1 MCLWFYTSWAF
12 PLSNLQT
19 SKIWSSNRRQSV
31 TLHWEEQKSRQL
43 LSMSGLCYYSVD
55 CDSALPCCSADQW
68 VSSGQ
73 TNSTNV
79 VNLGSLIVYVAFT
92 VWLNRWMNAVR
103 QSCWV
108 KESAWPGGCFLPWM
122 GHIFRRDAR
131 ARAQICQQTGPLIRS
146 YQLSWSPLEPIVLVA
161 NNPTFLRFI
170 LNFALCQFMTGLALC
185 QWVCLKEILWMCW
198 GRLKDSQGFP

>member
-1 MCLWFYTSWAF
+1 MHIYIYIIHTHST
-12 PLSNLQT
+12 QT
-19 SKIWSSNRRQSV
+19 CVYDFTHRGRFLCQPCKHQRYEVQTEGLV

-79 VNLGSLIVYVAFT
+79 VSLGSLIVYVAFT

-108 KESAWPGGCFLPWM
+108 NQHGPVDVFSLEFEWGIYFPKGCEGSNLPTDGPTYQILSA
-122 GHIFRRDAR
+122 
-131 ARAQICQQTGPLIRS
+131 
-146 YQLSWSPLEPIVLVA
+146 
-161 NNPTFLRFI
+161 
-170 LNFALCQFMTGLALC
+170 
-185 QWVCLKEILWMCW
+185 
-198 GRLKDSQGFP
+198 

>member
-1 MCLWFYTSWAF
+1 MTHRGRFLCQTCEQQRMCKDVRLTPSRVWYSIER
-12 PLSNLQT
+12 
-19 SKIWSSNRRQSV
+19 K
-31 TLHWEEQKSRQL
+31 QKSGQL
-43 LSMSGLCYYSVD
+43 LFMPGLCYYSVD

-108 KESAWPGGCFLPWM
+108 NHDGQVEVFSRKYGAYFLEGCDGDFL
-122 GHIFRRDAR
+122 FANR
-131 ARAQICQQTGPLIRS
+131 QGPLIRS
-146 YQLSWSPLEPIVLVA
+146 YQLS
-161 NNPTFLRFI
+161 F
-170 LNFALCQFMTGLALC
+170 
-185 QWVCLKEILWMCW
+185 
-198 GRLKDSQGFP
+198 

>member
-1 MCLWFYTSWAF
+1 MYIYKIICAYIYIYAYIYTPIVHKHVFMISHIVGVT
-12 PLSNLQT
+12 LQT

-31 TLHWEEQKSRQL
+31 TLHWEEQQSRQL

-92 VWLNRWMNAVR
+92 VWLNRWMHAVR

-108 KESAWPGGCFLPWM
+108 NQHGPADVFSLGWG
-122 GHIFRRDAR
+122 IFSEGMRGLKFANRR
-131 ARAQICQQTGPLIRS
+131 ARLWDLIS
-146 YQLSWSPLEPIVLVA
+146 LIEAHCLSS
-161 NNPTFLRFI
+161 
-170 LNFALCQFMTGLALC
+170 
-185 QWVCLKEILWMCW
+185 
-198 GRLKDSQGFP
+198 